1 MVPYQEPKIEDG
13 ALLEQPMLDLLD
25 LDYEAASQV
34 FSKLT
39 TKIDAMPVKK
49 SKKRTF
55 KEAMQTCQCN

>member
-34 FSKLT
+34 FWQLT
-39 TKIDAMPVKK
+39 PKIDAMPVKK